1 MGTRSQSPLYFK
13 DINSHSKCMHWWKI
27 KKPSPQWTLCT
38 ILVHIEPLSTLTL
51 LYKWNDESSPG
62 STSIDLHSIT
72 TNLQS
77 SYSVYSNFRTSDNQ
91 SMKVICHSLQVRL
104 FVCML
109 MNFTILHDC
118 HCKPHRRC
126 FQQCDLAFIE
136 RVLNSRLVNQ
146 VQILMALKLSF

>member
-104 FVCML
+104 FVCRL
-109 MNFTILHDC
+109 IKDASNNVIWHLSNVFLIRGLSTKFKYWWPWNC
-118 HCKPHRRC
+118 HFKH
-126 FQQCDLAFIE
+126 
-136 RVLNSRLVNQ
+136 
-146 VQILMALKLSF
+146 